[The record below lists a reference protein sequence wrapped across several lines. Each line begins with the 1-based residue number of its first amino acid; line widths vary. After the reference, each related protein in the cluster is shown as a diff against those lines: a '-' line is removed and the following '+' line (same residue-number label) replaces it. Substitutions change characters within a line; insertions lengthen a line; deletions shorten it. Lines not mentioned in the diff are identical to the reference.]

1 MLEISA
7 VDRNTLIGGI
17 SQPVI
22 GQRKV
27 EHEIRLKEGE
37 VNLLGGMLEDSET
50 KSMTGLPWLSQIPVL
65 RYLFGQSRTERINN
79 EIVFALV
86 PHVVRGADIN
96 DQNLRIL
103 DVGTQNQIGLRR
115 TTAPQ
120 GGGARPPV
128 QPQQAPQTQPPVQ
141 PPPTANLTSPSTP
154 SASTPSPS
162 NSNPPVL
169 SFDPPTIAAATNQ
182 TFSVNVTLVGGQN
195 VFSVPAQI
203 SYDPKLMQL
212 VSVSNGG
219 ALSQDGQSVALV
231 HRENQEAGS
240 VQVTATRPPGS
251 PGVAV
256 NGTVFTLTFQAKA
269 PGQGTLSINR
279 ALLRDATM
287 ASVSAGGSQAVITIR

>member
-1 MLEISA
+1 
-7 VDRNTLIGGI
+7 
-17 SQPVI
+17 
-22 GQRKV
+22 
-27 EHEIRLKEGE
+27 
-37 VNLLGGMLEDSET
+37 
-50 KSMTGLPWLSQIPVL
+50 
-65 RYLFGQSRTERINN
+65 
-79 EIVFALV
+79 
-86 PHVVRGADIN
+86 
-96 DQNLRIL
+96 
-103 DVGTQNQIGLRR
+103 
-115 TTAPQ
+115 
-120 GGGARPPV
+120 
-128 QPQQAPQTQPPVQ
+128 
-141 PPPTANLTSPSTP
+141 
-154 SASTPSPS
+154 
-162 NSNPPVL
+162 VL